1 MSQPAKDDEVT
12 LIYDGECPV
21 CSAYSAG
28 VAVQPGAGGVRRV
41 DARSSDALVAQ
52 ATAAGLD
59 LDEGMVVVH
68 RGKLHHG
75 AEALHLMATL
85 APATGFK
92 NRLNRWLFGSLA
104 VSRALY
110 PFMRAGRNTLLWLLG
125 KTKIRNLSVV
135 ARKDGA

>member
-1 MSQPAKDDEVT
+1 MNAQKDDEVT

-28 VAVQPGAGGVRRV
+28 VDVQAGAGAVRRV

-68 RGKLHHG
+68 RGQLHHG

-85 APATGFK
+85 APAKGFK

-104 VSRALY
+104 VSRVLY
-110 PFMRAGRNTLLWLLG
+110 PLLRAGRNALLWLLG
-125 KTKIRNLSVV
+125 KSKIRNLDTAS
-135 ARKDGA
+135 RKGGA

>member
-1 MSQPAKDDEVT
+1 MSQPAKDEEVT

-28 VAVQPGAGGVRRV
+28 VAVDPDTGGVRRV
-41 DARSSDALVAQ
+41 NARSSDALIAQ

-85 APATGFK
+85 APAKGFK

-104 VSRALY
+104 VSRVLY
-110 PFMRAGRNTLLWLLG
+110 PFLRAGRNTLLWLLG
-125 KTKIRNLSVV
+125 KTKIRNLAAAAGKS
-135 ARKDGA
+135 GT